1 MARKKVR
8 EYTGKRLLKAAM
20 KRLFG
25 LELPIHVAQVKADTN
40 FIELLEQVRS
50 QHMCAGAYLPSAA
63 KAVALAA
70 YPAVAHVYCCIA
82 ASACAPTQSGPLI
95 LCMLPHPAARL
106 AEPDEAGGEARYAVW
121 PAGQE

>member
-40 FIELLEQVRS
+40 FIELLEQV
-50 QHMCAGAYLPSAA
+50 
-63 KAVALAA
+63 
-70 YPAVAHVYCCIA
+70 
-82 ASACAPTQSGPLI
+82 
-95 LCMLPHPAARL
+95 
-106 AEPDEAGGEARYAVW
+106 
-121 PAGQE
+121 

>member
-25 LELPIHVAQVKADTN
+25 LELPIHVAQVRADTN

-50 QHMCAGAYLPSAA
+50 LCIIYGLLSPAA
-63 KAVALAA
+63 ETAV
-70 YPAVAHVYCCIA
+70 VV
-82 ASACAPTQSGPLI
+82 ACAAL
-95 LCMLPHPAARL
+95 L
-106 AEPDEAGGEARYAVW
+106 
-121 PAGQE
+121 

>member
-25 LELPIHVAQVKADTN
+25 LELPIHVAQVRADTN

-50 QHMCAGAYLPSAA
+50 LCISYSLPNS
-63 KAVALAA
+63 
-70 YPAVAHVYCCIA
+70 
-82 ASACAPTQSGPLI
+82 
-95 LCMLPHPAARL
+95 
-106 AEPDEAGGEARYAVW
+106 
-121 PAGQE
+121 

>member
-50 QHMCAGAYLPSAA
+50 NSLHWILLACCCQGRCPCQVGAYT
-63 KAVALAA
+63 AVARVYCIASSVSASNTSCNTSKHSAILFYLAA
-70 YPAVAHVYCCIA
+70 C
-82 ASACAPTQSGPLI
+82 
-95 LCMLPHPAARL
+95 L
-106 AEPDEAGGEARYAVW
+106 AEPNEAGGEA
-121 PAGQE
+121 